1 MPENAAG
8 ISGLGGAT
16 GADLVGETTPR
27 CEPAAAGAFAG
38 DLHVRTRFADV
49 SDGGGSYI
57 GLRLRSRPM
66 RCPFAGEP
74 DGDGVERPRYAD
86 VSDGGGSYMELRPG
100 ARPRRC
106 LFDGASEGDV
116 TEIPRFAD
124 ASEDGG
130 SYMERRP
137 GARPRRCLF
146 ADVELEQ
153 ARRQLARG
161 ATAAAAR
168 AE

>member
-1 MPENAAG
+1 
-8 ISGLGGAT
+8 
-16 GADLVGETTPR
+16 
-27 CEPAAAGAFAG
+27 
-38 DLHVRTRFADV
+38 
-49 SDGGGSYI
+49 
-57 GLRLRSRPM
+57 
-66 RCPFAGEP
+66 
-74 DGDGVERPRYAD
+74 
-86 VSDGGGSYMELRPG
+86 MELRPG